1 MSIRALGAALIATT
15 MLIAVAPALAMAQA
29 SPSSYTTGYRYD
41 AAQRLVGT
49 ITPDPDDNGPL
60 LYRATRNT
68 YDSAGRLTWVEIGT
82 LSTWQSET
90 VAPKNWSGFTA
101 RKQSRTIYDSRDRKI
116 AEISYANGVAYA
128 LTQYS
133 YNETPERYDCVAV
146 RMNLT
151 AFQSDPASFIIS
163 NGDACSTTTAGGDG
177 PDRITRTD
185 YFADGK
191 VKKITSGYNVQAMV
205 LRENTYTDNGLLST
219 EKDGENNLTYH
230 KYDPYDRLLRTYYPS
245 QTQGAANWNPNDYE
259 EYGYDNNSNQTS
271 WRRRDGLTITATF
284 DGVNQQKAKSVP
296 AADTAASSYSYYY
309 DNAGHMISASEGG
322 RTITRAYDGFGRLL
336 SETGPIGTL
345 AYHYDS
351 GSRRDQMTWPDAS
364 YVSYKYD
371 NTDALTYICRAGAA
385 CDSSPTDKV
394 AGLVYDDLGRRTSIA
409 RGSTSATTSYSYNS
423 PNLMLSR
430 ISQVTAN
437 ANDNVTYDFTYNAA
451 GQVKTRS
458 ISNSAYVWSP
468 GSAPDRPYTVDGLNR
483 IVDTGNKPAAGS
495 TAPGYVTY
503 GYDGRGNLQ
512 CLGSVSGQL
521 ACVSP
526 TTKYLYDGE
535 NRLRGTAAGASL
547 LYDPLGR
554 LYQTTTVGGTVTRYL
569 YDGANLIGEYSSG
582 SNVPL
587 RRYVFGMGTDEPLAR
602 YSSGG
607 TTPEWLLA
615 DYQGS
620 IIATLNSTGTAISK
634 NSYDEYGVPGAAN
647 SGLFQYTG
655 QVYLA
660 DLDLYHYKARAYSP
674 SLGRFLQTD
683 PIGYKD
689 GLNWYA
695 YVGDDPLNK
704 ADSTGLAE
712 DRSICRGGDNCTIN
726 GIDRD
731 THLSFAPSVGTVV
744 GSGARAAATA
754 TAESSAGASVAG
766 GLLRFL
772 LGRLAGL
779 AAAAIP
785 TPTAGPDMDERRVT
799 LYRAVSAAEYAHI
812 QKYGDYGYAPS
823 GGGKYF
829 AFTRAGA
836 ENVASKAAMNAP
848 YVTSITVPPSVA
860 RAGYPIPDPGLA
872 GPSLHYSDP
881 QLPTVYSTMTRPMLL
896 SGPDR

>member
-1 MSIRALGAALIATT
+1 
-15 MLIAVAPALAMAQA
+15 MLIAVAPTLAMAQA
-29 SPSSYTTGYRYD
+29 SPNPYTTGYRYD

-68 YDSAGRLTWVEIGT
+68 YDSAGRLTKVEIGT
-82 LSTWQSET
+82 LSAWQSET
-90 VAPKNWSGFTA
+90 VAPKNWSGFTV
-101 RKQSRTIYDSRDRKI
+101 RKQTRTIYDSRDRKT

-177 PDRITRTD
+177 PDRVTRTD

-191 VKKITSGYNVQAMV
+191 VKKITSGYNVQPMV
-205 LRENTYTDNGLLST
+205 LRENTYTDNGILST

-271 WRRRDGLTITATF
+271 WRHRDGLTITATF
-284 DGVNQQKAKSVP
+284 DGVNQQKTKSVP

-309 DNAGHMISASEGG
+309 DNAGHMISASDGG

-351 GSRRDQMTWPDAS
+351 GSRRDQMTWPDAF

-394 AGLVYDDLGRRTSIA
+394 AGFAYDDLGRRTSIA

-437 ANDNVTYDFTYNAA
+437 TGDNVNYDFTYNAA
-451 GQVKTRS
+451 GQVKTRT
-458 ISNSAYVWSP
+458 ISNGAYVWSP
-468 GSAPDRPYTVDGLNR
+468 GSAPDRPYTIDGLNR
-483 IVDTGNKPAAGS
+483 IVDTGTKPAAGT

-554 LYQTTTVGGTVTRYL
+554 LYQATTVGGTVTRYL

-587 RRYVFGMGTDEPLAR
+587 RRYVFGTGTDEPLAR

-620 IIATLNSTGTAISK
+620 IIATLNSAGTVTSK

-695 YVGDDPLNK
+695 YVGDDPTNK
-704 ADSTGLAE
+704 TDPTGNQVLFSPAGPMVDMIQGVLHGTNSTAQ
-712 DRSICRGGDNCTIN
+712 
-726 GIDRD
+726 
-731 THLSFAPSVGTVV
+731 V
-744 GSGARAAATA
+744 
-754 TAESSAGASVAG
+754 SVAG
-766 GLLRFL
+766 DSTQGFGGTVSAGVYAGRGPTGDFRVGTSLTTGVQTGVDTSASGGVTLMGGDTSNVKGSSQQIQGGVGVAGATVGTTTPSFNSSKLGVPFAGLSVGASTTPVTVSASKTQTITSDVKVPMSPAASAVSMAVQLAKS
-772 LGRLAGL
+772 LGRDLA
-779 AAAAIP
+779 
-785 TPTAGPDMDERRVT
+785 E
-799 LYRAVSAAEYAHI
+799 
-812 QKYGDYGYAPS
+812 K
-823 GGGKYF
+823 
-829 AFTRAGA
+829 FTGR
-836 ENVASKAAMNAP
+836 
-848 YVTSITVPPSVA
+848 
-860 RAGYPIPDPGLA
+860 
-872 GPSLHYSDP
+872 
-881 QLPTVYSTMTRPMLL
+881 
-896 SGPDR
+896 